1 MAGLTCEFP
10 RVIRE
15 GVCRT
20 SHYRG
25 RLEISHAIPC
35 ALAIVIVRKAHD
47 FNDLISKVK
56 TVERE
61 LHAKLVRRR
70 EISSGSLASCRDM
83 LTSCIKRT
91 STRRT
96 DTCMHK
102 RPRPHTRPG
111 PFSQPLARLKR
122 ITRRRRWGASCR
134 RGRPTRRTPRR
145 SGSPARGRTRAA
157 TGPCDARSSRSWR
170 PCRSRCG
177 GSGPSPA

>member
-25 RLEISHAIPC
+25 HLEISHAIPC
-35 ALAIVIVRKAHD
+35 ALAIVMVRKAHD

-111 PFSQPLARLKR
+111 PCSQPLARRADHSSAALGCVMSAG
-122 ITRRRRWGASCR
+122 TTHASNSSAVR
-134 RGRPTRRTPRR
+134 KP
-145 SGSPARGRTRAA
+145 
-157 TGPCDARSSRSWR
+157 SSRADSRSDR
-170 PCRSRCG
+170 PL
-177 GSGPSPA
+177 

>member
-25 RLEISHAIPC
+25 HLEISHAIPNHC
-35 ALAIVIVRKAHD
+35 FVGAIRKPRHS
-47 FNDLISKVK
+47 NDPISKVK

-61 LHAKLVRRR
+61 LHAKLARRR

-96 DTCMHK
+96 DTCMRK
-102 RPRPHTRPG
+102 RPRSRGNET
-111 PFSQPLARLKR
+111 
-122 ITRRRRWGASCR
+122 GAVLS
-134 RGRPTRRTPRR
+134 
-145 SGSPARGRTRAA
+145 AA
-157 TGPCDARSSRSWR
+157 SAPEADHSSAALGCVMSAGTTHASNSSAVRKPSSRADSRSDR
-170 PCRSRCG
+170 PL
-177 GSGPSPA
+177 